1 MENYNYILGFLPT
14 GLFFSMLLFAAIGIA
29 IRLLFDA
36 QSRDQNSSSTP
47 KKFSMI
53 FLLKDNWKTIVA
65 TILTV
70 LVTLR
75 FLPSVFPGQF
85 SGGDLDSPEGI
96 EKWLAGSLFVGIL
109 YNHLWQ
115 ILKKR
120 ANVLKVKR
128 T

>member
-1 MENYNYILGFLPT
+1 MENYNYILGFLPV
-14 GLFFSMLLFAAIGIA
+14 GMFFSMLLFATIGIA

-36 QSRDQNSSSTP
+36 QKRDQSSVNTP
-47 KKFSMI
+47 RKFSIM
-53 FLLKDNWKTIVA
+53 FLLRDNWKTILA
-65 TILTV
+65 TFLTV

-85 SGGDLDSPEGI
+85 SGGDLANPEGI

-120 ANVLKVKR
+120 AEILKVKR
-128 T
+128 